1 MGAPH
6 IPIHL
11 AVPLPVVVIV
21 PAVCDAAPAQYGVP
35 WLPGTGVDPS
45 VVHQNVVFESRPGLE
60 PFGVET
66 FVLEMVTVDP
76 DTESTGA
83 TLVIVPDVDALLT
96 LPEQDGEID
105 GLSSADKLLMPQ
117 SADPPV

>member
-1 MGAPH
+1 MPT
-6 IPIHL
+6 HL
-11 AVPLPVVVIV
+11 TVPLPVVAIA
-21 PAVCDAAPAQYGVP
+21 PTVCDAAPAQYGVDP
-35 WLPGTGVDPS
+35 LPPGLGVLPS

-83 TLVIVPDVDALLT
+83 TLVIVPELAPET
-96 LPEQDGEID
+96 LPEQVGEKF
-105 GLSSADKLLMPQ
+105 GPSSELMLLMPQ
-117 SADPPV
+117 LVLEPPT